1 MLWNPSIRLI
11 HCSFCYIILYDM
23 IEQTSLAKGSK
34 NSGVKPDIHYKN
46 PVVVLIA
53 HLYPGCRQ
61 SEEAVVTY
69 ENFTRD

>member
-1 MLWNPSIRLI
+1 MVKDAMESIYKIDSLY
-11 HCSFCYIILYDM
+11 YIMLYDM

-53 HLYPGCRQ
+53 HLLPWLQ
-61 SEEAVVTY
+61 TI
-69 ENFTRD
+69 